1 MVPMEVSVSE
11 AKGQSTTQSVSADVQ
26 LTISERRMLLEAAR
40 CSGADKMNLN
50 ASAARSQDFLYD
62 DEGLPR

>member
-1 MVPMEVSVSE
+1 MEVSVSE
-11 AKGQSTTQSVSADVQ
+11 AKGQSTTQSVAADVQ
-26 LTISERRMLLEAAR
+26 LTISERGMLLEAAR
-40 CSGADKMNLN
+40 CSGADKVNPG